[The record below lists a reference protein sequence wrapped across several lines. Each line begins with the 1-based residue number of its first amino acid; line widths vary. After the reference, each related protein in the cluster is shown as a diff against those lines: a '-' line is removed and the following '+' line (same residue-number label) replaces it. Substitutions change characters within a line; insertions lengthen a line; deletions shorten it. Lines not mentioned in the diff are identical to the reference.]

1 MRNIE
6 NFHRTFLTAWLL
18 TAAACSPGPASMT
31 SMDEV
36 DEATSGPHGG
46 RLLVDGEFVL
56 ELAIVE
62 AGIPPEFR
70 AWATL
75 AGRELEP
82 EEVELEVEV
91 SRLGGVV
98 ERVGFAPAGD
108 YLRGD
113 QTVYEPHSF
122 DVSVEAEHAGRTHR
136 YAYES
141 HEGRTVIPAEA
152 ARAAGIETAIAGP
165 GTIVVTIMLYG
176 SIAPD
181 PTRVREVGARFEGLI
196 RDVHAEIGDTVT
208 AGQRLATVE
217 ADESLQGYAVTAPI
231 TGVVTMRHA
240 EPGEQAGT
248 APLFEIADYS
258 QVWAELSAFPRDRA
272 RLSVG
277 QLASIES
284 ETGSAARAPVAYL
297 SPAGDRASQSITAR
311 VVLDNGQRRW
321 TPGDFVAG
329 QVVVAE
335 RQVPLAVPLAALQT
349 FRDFTVVYARFDATY
364 EVRMLELGRRD
375 AERVEVLGG
384 LRAGTEFVTGNSY
397 LIKADIEKSGASH
410 DH

>member
-1 MRNIE
+1 
-6 NFHRTFLTAWLL
+6 
-18 TAAACSPGPASMT
+18 MT

-165 GTIVVTIMLYG
+165 GTIVETIMLYG

-375 AERVEVLGG
+375 GQRVEVLGG